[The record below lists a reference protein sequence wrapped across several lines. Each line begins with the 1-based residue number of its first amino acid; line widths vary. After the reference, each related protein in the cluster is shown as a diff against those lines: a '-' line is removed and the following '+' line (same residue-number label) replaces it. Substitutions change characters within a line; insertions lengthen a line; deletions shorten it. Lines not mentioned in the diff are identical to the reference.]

1 MSERSPAH
9 VDFPDRLQPIEI
21 IDMHT
26 GGEPLR
32 IIRHGYPVIT
42 GDNILA
48 KRRYVRDH
56 LDHLRRFLMFEPR
69 GHADMYGALLVEP
82 TLPDA
87 DLAVLF
93 LHNEGY
99 STMCGHAIIALG
111 RYAVDYELVPVIE
124 PVTQVAIEC
133 PCGLVRAEVEVI
145 NGISGKVTFLS
156 VPSFVTGCDYTLTLP
171 DGTPFKTDIAYGGAF
186 YAMLDAGQF
195 GMEIG
200 TTAVR
205 KLVGLA
211 STVCAAINAS
221 IPIRHPDHDD
231 LGFLY
236 GAILTDGRDE
246 FSTEPTRNICIFA
259 DQQVDRSPTGSGVS
273 ARLALQHA
281 KGQIKA
287 GQTRDFESVTGAIFK
302 GSIGDVTRCGPFPAI
317 IARVGGMAHYCGES
331 RLWLDQGDLVG
342 QGFQIR

>member
-1 MSERSPAH
+1 MSECSPTH
-9 VDFPDRLQPIEI
+9 IGFPDRHHPIEI

-32 IIRHGYPVIT
+32 IIRHGYPAIT
-42 GDNILA
+42 GDDILA

-111 RYAVDYELVPVIE
+111 RYAVDYGLVTVTE
-124 PVTQVAIEC
+124 PITQVAIEC
-133 PCGLVRAEVEVI
+133 PCGLVWAEVEVSK
-145 NGISGKVTFLS
+145 GKSGKVTFLS
-156 VPSFVTGCDYTLTLP
+156 VPSFVLEDDYILILP

-186 YAMLDAGQF
+186 YAVLDAGQF
-195 GMEIG
+195 GMKIG
-200 TTAVR
+200 TTAIR
-205 KLVGLA
+205 DLVNLA
-211 STVCAAINAS
+211 STVCTAVNDT

-236 GAILTDGRDE
+236 GAILTDGHDE

-273 ARLALQHA
+273 ARLAIQHA
-281 KGQIKA
+281 KGLIA
-287 GQTRDFESVTGAIFK
+287 VGQTRYFESLTSSIFE
-302 GSIGDVTRCGPFPAI
+302 GSITDMTSCGTFPAI
-317 IARVGGMAHYCGES
+317 TARVGGIAHYCGES
-331 RLWLDQGDLVG
+331 RLWLDQDDVIG
-342 QGFQIR
+342 QGFQVR